1 MLCNNC
7 GQENSSDAIVCSNCE
22 QRLSDVQSQPP
33 PPLTPINIS
42 KDAQNSQ
49 NYSASSAENADALL
63 AAFVGKKYDDFY
75 RNKWFKNHE
84 PTLSVEN
91 KKFNIQSFNVAGFFL
106 GSFWFCYRKMYLA
119 AFLII
124 LGITLIDLALMY
136 LLGMEKYSM
145 LGQSLFIGVWAG
157 FAGVMGNY
165 FYLNHSVKK
174 IKKITDT
181 YTDSAVIDEQLA
193 KQGGTSWVGSI
204 GVTLLLILLSGG
216 ITYLFAP
223 EWYWLV

>member
-7 GQENSSDAIVCSNCE
+7 NQENSSEAGFCSKCGH
-22 QRLSDVQSQPP
+22 QLSDVQAQTP
-33 PPLTPINIS
+33 PPLTPVNIS
-42 KDAQNSQ
+42 KDAQISQ
-49 NYSASSAENADALL
+49 NHSASNSENADALL
-63 AAFVGKKYDDFY
+63 AAFVGEKYDSFY
-75 RNKWFKNHE
+75 RDKWFKNHE
-84 PTLSVEN
+84 PTLNTDN
-91 KKFNIQSFNVAGFFL
+91 KKFNFQSFNLAGFFL

-124 LGITLIDLALMY
+124 MGITVIDLVLMY

-181 YTDSAVIDEQLA
+181 YTDSAVINEQLA
-193 KQGGTSWVGSI
+193 KQGGTSWIGSI

-216 ITYLFAP
+216 ITYLLAP
-223 EWYWLV
+223 EWYWIT